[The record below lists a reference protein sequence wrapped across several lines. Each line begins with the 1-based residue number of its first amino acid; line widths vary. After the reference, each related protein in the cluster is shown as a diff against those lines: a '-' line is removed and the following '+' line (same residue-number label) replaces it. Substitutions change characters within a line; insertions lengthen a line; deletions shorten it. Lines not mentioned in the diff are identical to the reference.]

1 MQKLLVMQSLWAM
14 EPAHPA
20 APQAPL
26 EEKLTRI
33 LNAGFDGF
41 GVAFFDENAAREAG
55 RFARQNALAIE
66 GLAIPATIDDLKP
79 ALEIGTEIGLHHLNV
94 QPDFRAR
101 SVAEAIPVLEGWERL
116 AEEVDFPIF
125 IETHRNRMTNDLH
138 FTLDLLAAKP
148 DLRLLA
154 DLSHYVL
161 AREFNMP
168 IDAHDRGM
176 LHQVLDHA
184 WAFHGRV
191 ASTEQIQVEIS
202 FPQHQVWFDLF
213 KELWEY
219 GMQSWKARAAADA
232 ELTFLCELGPQPY
245 AISGPTGADTTDRW
259 AESLMIRDAARAIWD
274 KLS

>member
-1 MQKLLVMQSLWAM
+1 MQKLFVMQSLWAM

-20 APQAPL
+20 DPQPAL
-26 EEKLTRI
+26 EQKLDRI
-33 LNAGFDGF
+33 LEAGFDGF
-41 GVAFFDENAAREAG
+41 GVAFFDEQAARDAG
-55 RFARQNALAIE
+55 RYARSNKLAVE
-66 GLAIPATIDDLKP
+66 GLSIPATIDQLKP
-79 ALEIGTEIGLHHLNV
+79 ALELGAEIGLHHLNV

-101 SVAEAIPVLEGWERL
+101 TVAEAIPVLEGWERL
-116 AEEVDFPIF
+116 AEEVDFPIY

-176 LHQVLDHA
+176 LHQALDHS

-202 FPQHQVWFDLF
+202 YPQHQQWFDLF
-213 KELWEY
+213 KDLWDY
-219 GMQSWKARAAADA
+219 GFRSWQSRAGADA

-245 AISGPTGADTTDRW
+245 AISGPTGRDTTDRW
-259 AESLMIRDAARAIWD
+259 AESLMIRDAAREIWA
-274 KLS
+274 KI